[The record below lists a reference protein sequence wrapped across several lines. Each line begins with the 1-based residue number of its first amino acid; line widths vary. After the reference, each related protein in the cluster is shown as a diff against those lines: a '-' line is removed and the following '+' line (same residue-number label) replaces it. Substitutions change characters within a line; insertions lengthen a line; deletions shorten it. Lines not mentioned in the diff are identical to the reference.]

1 MSLKRGA
8 LIILEGVDR
17 SGKSTQ
23 CKKLVQTLHNQGE
36 KIHLMRFPDRTT
48 ETGKLIDG
56 YLSQKFEL
64 EDHAVHLLFSVNRW
78 EAVPKITELVKSGT
92 TVIIDRYAYSG
103 VAFTAAK
110 PGFTIDWCKAS
121 DSGLPRPD
129 LVLFL
134 DISTEDASTRADF
147 GGERYEKT
155 EFQSKV
161 SKNYELLKDKDWKI
175 VAAGRSIEE
184 VHNEIKQLTTTAISD
199 CAYQPLRK
207 LWQTTTE

>member
-110 PGFTIDWCKAS
+110 PVISRQSNNRTLSSPCQDRNLYQSFDLMSGCNKCQLHILRCVVGGTDHVTATDKPFDLRSSAS
-121 DSGLPRPD
+121 CHSHR
-129 LVLFL
+129 
-134 DISTEDASTRADF
+134 
-147 GGERYEKT
+147 
-155 EFQSKV
+155 
-161 SKNYELLKDKDWKI
+161 
-175 VAAGRSIEE
+175 
-184 VHNEIKQLTTTAISD
+184 
-199 CAYQPLRK
+199 
-207 LWQTTTE
+207 